1 MADMSVDPTTQA
13 GFSSLTACYRYTCY
27 HYRMF
32 HEQEVYCPYC
42 GEGFTAFI
50 DLTQGNHQTV
60 EDCYVCCR
68 PIEFLIESDG
78 HNLIRIETFTSDE
91 SIH

>member
-1 MADMSVDPTTQA
+1 
-13 GFSSLTACYRYTCY
+13 
-27 HYRMF
+27 
-32 HEQEVYCPYC
+32 
-42 GEGFTAFI
+42 
-50 DLTQGNHQTV
+50 V

>member
-1 MADMSVDPTTQA
+1 
-13 GFSSLTACYRYTCY
+13 
-27 HYRMF
+27 MF

-42 GEGFTAFI
+42 GESFTAFI
-50 DLTQGNHQTV
+50 DLSQGNHKTV

-78 HNLIRIETFTSDE
+78 QNLLRIETFTGDE
-91 SIH
+91 SMHL